1 MNDPLPRAAG
11 HAPQGGRRRA
21 NRSLTLQLTLFAACA
36 FGFGFALVP
45 LYDMLCSVTGIGDQK
60 LLLKA
65 SAAPPAAD
73 AGAAPSAGS
82 APAAGAADQR
92 WVTVELIA
100 RLPSVG
106 NWQFSPAVPELRVH
120 PGQLYEAHFTAR
132 NLTGH
137 DTVAQAVPD
146 ISPGMASAWF
156 HKTECFC
163 FTPQSFRSGEQREL
177 PVSFFVDTALPE
189 SVDRLTLSYTFY
201 DESTRVAAR

>member
-1 MNDPLPRAAG
+1 MNAPDGGSRRA
-11 HAPQGGRRRA
+11 A
-21 NRSLTLQLTLFAACA
+21 NRSLTLQLTVFAGCA

-45 LYDMLCSVTGIGDQK
+45 LYDLLCNVTGIGDQK
-60 LLLKA
+60 LLLNVA
-65 SAAPPAAD
+65 TAPVRTADAADGAAGGSAAAR
-73 AGAAPSAGS
+73 
-82 APAAGAADQR
+82 R
-92 WVTVELIA
+92 WVTIEFVG

-106 NWQFSPAVPELRVH
+106 NWQFRPLMNEIRVR
-120 PGQLYEAHFTAR
+120 PGQLYEAKFIAR

-163 FTPQSFRSGEQREL
+163 FSPQSFRKDEERVL
-177 PVSFFVDTALPE
+177 PVRFFVDKALPD

-201 DESTRVAAR
+201 DDSTRVAAR